1 MQELGFPDDN
11 SARTLDRSTKI
22 VTKVPTTLR
31 VTPAGQTIALI
42 AWVSLCFLTAWVGSR
57 FTPGESYL
65 QLQKPS
71 WTPPGYLFGPVWS
84 ILYLCMGV
92 AAWLVWRR
100 AGFTGA
106 RPALTLFVVQLVL
119 NGMWSWIFFGMQRP
133 GLAFAEILIL
143 WGMILA
149 TLLTFWR
156 VSTAAGI
163 LFLPYLAW
171 VSYAAVLNYAIWQL
185 NKSN

>member
-1 MQELGFPDDN
+1 M
-11 SARTLDRSTKI
+11 TKA
-22 VTKVPTTLR
+22 PATLR
-31 VTPAGQTIALI
+31 VTTAGQLIALI
-42 AWVSLCFLTAWVGSR
+42 AWVSLCFLTAWIGSR

-100 AGFTGA
+100 AGFSGA
-106 RPALTLFVVQLVL
+106 RLALGLFLVQLVL

-156 VSTAAGI
+156 VSAAAGI

-171 VSYAAVLNYAIWQL
+171 VSFAAVLNYAIWQL

>member
-1 MQELGFPDDN
+1 MTKFP
-11 SARTLDRSTKI
+11 
-22 VTKVPTTLR
+22 PTSGMS
-31 VTPAGQTIALI
+31 PAGQIIALI
-42 AWVSLCFLTAWVGSR
+42 AWVGLCFFTAWVGSR

-84 ILYLCMGV
+84 ILYLSMGV

-100 AGFTGA
+100 AGFSGA
-106 RPALTLFVVQLVL
+106 RLALTLFVVQLVF

-133 GLAFAEILIL
+133 GLAFAEILVL
-143 WGMILA
+143 WSMILVTMLA
-149 TLLTFWR
+149 FWR
-156 VSTAAGI
+156 VSSTAGM

-171 VSYAAVLNYAIWQL
+171 VSFATILNYSIWQL
-185 NKSN
+185 NKSG

>member
-1 MQELGFPDDN
+1 MIKLPETSGM
-11 SARTLDRSTKI
+11 R
-22 VTKVPTTLR
+22 
-31 VTPAGQTIALI
+31 PASHIIALL
-42 AWVSLCFLTAWVGSR
+42 AWVGLCFLTAWVGSR

-84 ILYLCMGV
+84 ILYLSMGV

-100 AGFTGA
+100 AGFSGA
-106 RPALTLFVVQLVL
+106 RLALTLFVVQLVF

-133 GLAFAEILIL
+133 GLAFAEILVL
-143 WGMILA
+143 WSMILVTMLA
-149 TLLTFWR
+149 FWR
-156 VSTAAGI
+156 VSSTAGM

-171 VSYAAVLNYAIWQL
+171 VSFATILNYSIWQL
-185 NKSN
+185 NKSG

>member
-1 MQELGFPDDN
+1 M
-11 SARTLDRSTKI
+11 
-22 VTKVPTTLR
+22 TKVPAMSGMS
-31 VTPAGQTIALI
+31 PASQIIALLT
-42 AWVSLCFLTAWVGSR
+42 WVGLCFLTAWVGSR

-84 ILYLCMGV
+84 VLYLSMGV

-100 AGFTGA
+100 AGFSGA
-106 RPALTLFVVQLVL
+106 RLALTLFVVQLVL
-119 NGMWSWIFFGMQRP
+119 NGTWSWIFFGMHKP
-133 GLAFAEILIL
+133 GLAFAEILVL

-149 TLLTFWR
+149 TTLTFWR
-156 VSTAAGI
+156 VNSTAGI

-171 VSYAAVLNYAIWQL
+171 VSFAAILNYSIWQL
-185 NKSN
+185 NKGS

>member
-1 MQELGFPDDN
+1 M
-11 SARTLDRSTKI
+11 
-22 VTKVPTTLR
+22 TKVPETSE
-31 VTPAGQTIALI
+31 VSPAGQVLALG
-42 AWVSLCFLTAWVGSR
+42 AWVGLCFLTAWAGSR

-84 ILYLCMGV
+84 ILYLSMGV

-100 AGFTGA
+100 AGFSGA
-106 RPALTLFVVQLVL
+106 RLALTLFVVQLIL

-133 GLAFAEILIL
+133 GLAFAEILVL
-143 WGMILA
+143 WSMILV
-149 TLLTFWR
+149 TTLTFWR
-156 VSTAAGI
+156 VTATAGM

-171 VSYAAVLNYAIWQL
+171 VSFAAFLNYSIWQL
-185 NKSN
+185 NKSS

>member
-1 MQELGFPDDN
+1 
-11 SARTLDRSTKI
+11 
-22 VTKVPTTLR
+22 
-31 VTPAGQTIALI
+31 
-42 AWVSLCFLTAWVGSR
+42 
-57 FTPGESYL
+57 
-65 QLQKPS
+65 
-71 WTPPGYLFGPVWS
+71 
-84 ILYLCMGV
+84 MGV

-100 AGFTGA
+100 AGFSGA
-106 RPALTLFVVQLVL
+106 RLALGLFLVQLVL

-156 VSTAAGI
+156 VSAAAGI

-171 VSYAAVLNYAIWQL
+171 VSFAAVLNYAIWQL